1 MVIYK
6 KEKQM
11 KELNVNEVEAIAGGK
26 GSVSGSVSSSNG
38 NTTVKIEFKYEW

>member
-1 MVIYK
+1 
-6 KEKQM
+6 M

-38 NTTVKIEFKYEW
+38 NTTVEIVFTYEW